1 MAKKSSKKESKM
13 DQNSNAGPTP
23 KRAIRHSW
31 SADRHFLSADWH
43 KLKAWPRDSWIRII
57 STLFNFLEMRMHPNS
72 YLTIQLIF
80 RSIPTSINRGCLS
93 KFSRLF
99 HAFWPPTPP
108 LSGTSLLFFSP
119 LCSRCSGGSRL
130 RNFFSVSEIF

>member
-1 MAKKSSKKESKM
+1 MQFLAKKSSKKESKM

-57 STLFNFLEMRMHPNS
+57 STLFNFLEMRMHPNL

-80 RSIPTSINRGCLS
+80 RSIPTSINKWCLS
-93 KFSRLF
+93 KFNTLF
-99 HAFWPPTPP
+99 YTFWPLPPPP
-108 LSGTSLLFFSP
+108 LFSGSSLKKKKKNTLTLKTFWRLSP
-119 LCSRCSGGSRL
+119 
-130 RNFFSVSEIF
+130 